1 MHVIIN
7 AGSGPVPD
15 TDRTTAAAAAENMTQ
30 FVADLAGLGTTV
42 AVCTATPDGDSGD
55 GRYAFRLDLA
65 DGRAVDVEMP
75 GIPST
80 RSGTWGPPD
89 RTSGTSRACTSTD
102 LPGSGG
108 TRSALAA
115 PPRTDRPAGRP
126 PGPPHERLPARRA
139 QLPFLQ
145 GDFVSTHYVNR
156 DMSVSNLGSIA
167 EAGDVAALMEA
178 ALRGDGY
185 QVMATAE
192 PGAFPHEAGT
202 R

>member
-75 GIPST
+75 GIPLDQVRYMGAAGQDIWDFPRLYVDGSSWVW
-80 RSGTWGPPD
+80 RYALGACGP
-89 RTSGTSRACTSTD
+89 
-102 LPGSGG
+102 
-108 TRSALAA
+108 
-115 PPRTDRPAGRP
+115 
-126 PGPPHERLPARRA
+126 
-139 QLPFLQ
+139 
-145 GDFVSTHYVNR
+145 
-156 DMSVSNLGSIA
+156 A
-167 EAGDVAALMEA
+167 ED
-178 ALRGDGY
+178 
-185 QVMATAE
+185 
-192 PGAFPHEAGT
+192 
-202 R
+202 